1 MENGAVGKQK
11 PNHKDNKK
19 ETKQS
24 THQKTQF
31 KFTGTHLKGTQE
43 EYNNLIKETTKN
55 HKQFQTIITKLEQN
69 KKENQKTSS
78 TTKTVKS
85 NKYKKK

>member
-11 PNHKDNKK
+11 KNHKDNNK

-31 KFTGTHLKGTQE
+31 KFTGTHLKETQE
-43 EYNNLIKETTKN
+43 LYNNLIKETTKN
-55 HKQFQTIITKLEQN
+55 HKHFQTIITKLEQN
-69 KKENQKTSS
+69 KKENQKT
-78 TTKTVKS
+78 TNNTKTEIS
-85 NKYKKK
+85 NKYKNK